1 MPKHGKKYR
10 EVEKKVEPHKLYQVD
25 EGVALLRNITFA
37 NFDETI
43 EVHARLGIDPR
54 QADQAVRS
62 TVVLPHGT
70 GKTVRVL
77 VFAAGEAERIA
88 RDAGADFA
96 GVDELVEQIQGG
108 WLEFDAAVAMADQ
121 MGKVGGL
128 GRILGRRGVI
138 PHPRSGTVVRD
149 GADQTNVLRE
159 LKGGRVEF
167 RNDRTGIVHLGIAKK
182 SFSDEQIRDNLFA
195 FVDALQRARPSG
207 AKGIYLRTLSIK
219 STMSPGIALD
229 VPQTVAA
236 ATEAGAERIDSS
248 TTNSPGRRP
257 SVRRV
262 AA

>member
-1 MPKHGKKYR
+1 MPKHGKKFT
-10 EVEKKVEPHKLYQVD
+10 EAQKKIDPQQLYGPD
-25 EGVALLRNITFA
+25 EAITLLKDVAFA
-37 NFDETI
+37 NFDETV

-54 QADQAVRS
+54 QADQTVRS

-88 RDAGADFA
+88 RDAGADYA
-96 GVDELVEQIQGG
+96 GTDELVQQIQGG

-128 GRILGRRGVI
+128 GRILGRRGLM
-138 PHPRSGTVVRD
+138 PNPRSGTVVREAVD
-149 GADQTNVLRE
+149 LPNVLRE

-167 RNDRTGIVHLGIAKK
+167 RNDRTGIVHLGIGRK

-195 FVDALQRARPSG
+195 FVDALQRAKPTG
-207 AKGIYLRTLSIK
+207 AKGVYLRTLTIT
-219 STMSPGIALD
+219 STMAPGVPLD
-229 VPQTVAA
+229 VALTTAA
-236 ATEAGAERIDSS
+236 ASET
-248 TTNSPGRRP
+248 
-257 SVRRV
+257 